1 MAWESR
7 RVDEY
12 SSVLAYPEIAKR
24 IESELLRTYHSRLFA
39 EMEFVALL
47 NISRVCRDPDD
58 DKVMAT
64 ALFGQADYLGNEDRD
79 LQTQAGK
86 AALARVDA

>member
-1 MAWESR
+1 
-7 RVDEY
+7 
-12 SSVLAYPEIAKR
+12 
-24 IESELLRTYHSRLFA
+24 
-39 EMEFVALL
+39 MEFVALL